1 MAARIQSIPAGSSDD
16 PVVNSLIDF
25 AKNGF
30 GDTQMFGLVARR
42 PELLKRVAS
51 VFAYFV
57 AGEGGLIEPR
67 LLELMRVRGA
77 HLNACTYCATV
88 RLQPVAEEV
97 KAKES
102 ALGVCDI
109 SGMTKSQAVETLR
122 DKLRKGE
129 FTTREAAAISLV
141 DQIVSDPHGVDDTMF
156 AELRNYFSEEEIIE
170 LVCASS
176 LFTWAGTLNTVVRLD
191 TDRDGKYRKNL
202 AWTTSPSTGH
212 RRSA

>member
-1 MAARIQSIPAGSSDD
+1 MAARIESIAAGSSDD
-16 PVVNSLIDF
+16 PAVNSLIDF
-25 AKNGF
+25 AKTGF
-30 GDTQMFGLVARR
+30 ADTQMFGLLARR

-51 VFAYFV
+51 MFAYFL

-67 LLELMRVRGA
+67 LLELMRLRGA

-97 KAKES
+97 KGKEA

-109 SGMTKSQAVETLR
+109 SAMTKSQAINALK
-122 DKLRKGE
+122 DNLKKSE
-129 FTTREAAAISLV
+129 FTPREAAAISLV
-141 DQIVSDPHGVDDTMF
+141 DRIVIDAHSVDDKLF
-156 AELRNYFSEEEIIE
+156 AELHKHFSDEEIIE

-191 TDRDGKYRKNL
+191 TDRDGDYRKNL
-202 AWTTSPSTGH
+202 SYATASIP
-212 RRSA
+212 AAA

>member
-1 MAARIQSIPAGSSDD
+1 MSARISSIAASSSNDAA
-16 PVVNSLIDF
+16 VNSIIDF

-30 GDTQMFGLVARR
+30 GDTQMFGLLARR

-51 VFAYFV
+51 LFAYFL

-67 LLELMRVRGA
+67 LLELMRLRGA

-88 RLQPVAEEV
+88 RLQPVAEAV
-97 KAKES
+97 KDKEA

-109 SGMTKSQAVETLR
+109 SAMTKSEAVMALR
-122 DKLRKGE
+122 NKLKTSE
-129 FTTREAAAISLV
+129 FTPREAAAISLV
-141 DQIVSDPHGVDDTMF
+141 DRIVVDPHSVDDALF
-156 AELRNYFSEEEIIE
+156 AELRRHFSDEEIIE

-176 LFTWAGTLNTVVRLD
+176 LFSWAGTLNTVVRLD

-202 AWTTSPSTGH
+202 PYASIP
-212 RRSA
+212 AAA

>member
-1 MAARIQSIPAGSSDD
+1 MSARIQSIAAGSSDD
-16 PVVNSLIDF
+16 AAVNSLIDF

-30 GDTQMFGLVARR
+30 GDTQMFGLLARR

-51 VFAYFV
+51 VFAYFL

-88 RLQPVAEEV
+88 RLQPVADDV
-97 KAKES
+97 KAKEA

-109 SGMTKSQAVETLR
+109 SGMTKAQAVSALQ
-122 DKLRKGE
+122 DKLMKSE
-129 FTTREAAAISLV
+129 FTPREAAAISLV
-141 DQIVSDPHGVDDTMF
+141 DRIVVDPHSVDDATF
-156 AELRNYFSEEEIIE
+156 AELRKHFSEDEIIE

-202 AWTTSPSTGH
+202 DYATAAV
-212 RRSA
+212 SAAA

>member
-1 MAARIQSIPAGSSDD
+1 MAARIQSIAAGSSDD
-16 PVVNSLIDF
+16 PTINSLIDF

-30 GDTQMFGLVARR
+30 GDTQMFGLIARR

-51 VFAYFV
+51 MFAYFL

-97 KAKES
+97 KAKEA

-109 SGMTKSQAVETLR
+109 SGMTKSQAVSALQHKLLKGDFTPRET
-122 DKLRKGE
+122 
-129 FTTREAAAISLV
+129 AAISLV
-141 DQIVSDPHGVDDTMF
+141 DRIVVDPHSVDDAIF
-156 AELRNYFSEEEIIE
+156 AELRKHFSDEEIIE
-170 LVCASS
+170 LVSASS

-191 TDRDGKYRKNL
+191 TDREGNYRKNL
-202 AWTTSPSTGH
+202 TYATALIP
-212 RRSA
+212 AAA

>member
-1 MAARIQSIPAGSSDD
+1 MAARIQSIAAGSSDD
-16 PVVNSLIDF
+16 PAINSLIDF

-30 GDTQMFGLVARR
+30 GDTQMFGLLARR

-51 VFAYFV
+51 MFAYFL
-57 AGEGGLIEPR
+57 AGEGGRIEPR

-109 SGMTKSQAVETLR
+109 SQMTKSQAVAALR
-122 DKLRKGE
+122 DKLGKSE
-129 FTTREAAAISLV
+129 FTPREAAAISLV
-141 DQIVSDPHGVDDTMF
+141 DRIIVDPHSVDDAVF
-156 AELRNYFSEEEIIE
+156 ADLRKHFSEEEIIE

-176 LFTWAGTLNTVVRLD
+176 LFTWAGTLNTVVHLD
-191 TDRDGKYRKNL
+191 TDRDGNYRKNL
-202 AWTTSPSTGH
+202 PYATASVP
-212 RRSA
+212 AAA

>member
-1 MAARIQSIPAGSSDD
+1 M
-16 PVVNSLIDF
+16 
-25 AKNGF
+25 
-30 GDTQMFGLVARR
+30 
-42 PELLKRVAS
+42 
-51 VFAYFV
+51 FAYFL

-97 KAKES
+97 KAKEP

-109 SGMTKSQAVETLR
+109 SGMTKSQAMAALR
-122 DKLRKGE
+122 DTLKKSE
-129 FTTREAAAISLV
+129 FTPREAAAISLV
-141 DQIVSDPHGVDDTMF
+141 IDAHSVDDAVF
-156 AELRNYFSEEEIIE
+156 AELHKHFSDEEIIE

-191 TDRDGKYRKNL
+191 TDPDGKYRKNL
-202 AWTTSPSTGH
+202 AYATAPLPAAAT
-212 RRSA
+212 A

>member
-102 ALGVCDI
+102 ALGVCEI
-109 SGMTKSQAVETLR
+109 SGMN
-122 DKLRKGE
+122 
-129 FTTREAAAISLV
+129 
-141 DQIVSDPHGVDDTMF
+141 QI
-156 AELRNYFSEEEIIE
+156 
-170 LVCASS
+170 ASRGDAS
-176 LFTWAGTLNTVVRLD
+176 R
-191 TDRDGKYRKNL
+191 
-202 AWTTSPSTGH
+202 
-212 RRSA
+212 